1 LTSPRIEELRKK
13 FDENPRR
20 YFAPLANEYRKVG
33 DFDQAIF
40 ICQEYLPQQPGHMS
54 GHIVFGQALF
64 EAKRLPEAKSVFETA
79 LSLDP
84 ENLIALRHLAD
95 ISRDLGDFPAAKGW
109 YDRVLQADPRNEEV
123 QAIVANLGKEGAA
136 PAPASTA
143 PTAET
148 PKAPATKTFPGAA
161 HAPTV
166 ELSAKAVQELLK
178 ARQAA
183 KGGGEAKPAEPKAPE
198 PKAPVPPAAE
208 PATVEIP
215 TIDLAEPAPA
225 TLDTTPTVEI
235 RPTDVVTAP
244 MEGLEPTNLGGTMD
258 LPTIEP
264 LGLEGNAAP
273 GAHAEPPAAAPTL
286 APLDGLDTIPL
297 DIDVPP
303 APGLEPTAVEPTT
316 LEIPAI
322 EIPAPATA
330 PAAPVADDGLLDL
343 GSFGVPATP
352 AAPAAAAPSPM
363 DTPIDG
369 GHDIGGDLIDLDLP
383 SAPTP
388 PAPAPEPATL
398 IMDAV
403 KSVVP
408 VVQDAVEAA
417 APALMDFVDT
427 TLPAVVETV
436 KSTVEAVAETPTIVM
451 EAIKVPPNAQ
461 PPAPPVAPAAASTE
475 RPSQSVPF
483 VTETMA
489 QLYLSQG
496 HRAEAIEIYRKLIA
510 ARPNDAELKS
520 RLAAIEAEEVS
531 GTPAPRTAEIPAV
544 KPPTQAAAPAPRF
557 TGTGPSIRTVLREL
571 FGLDSSASYASF
583 AVPAPAMP
591 AEVGSIDMLFSA
603 DPVATALDP
612 LAAAFDGGF
621 VATRGTIDD
630 VFTGAGTQ

>member
-1 LTSPRIEELRKK
+1 MSSARIEELRKK

-95 ISRDLGDFPAAKGW
+95 ISRDLGDFPAAKNW

-123 QAIVANLGKEGAA
+123 QAIVANLGKGGAA
-136 PAPASTA
+136 PAPASTT
-143 PTAET
+143 PTAEM
-148 PKAPATKTFPGAA
+148 PKSPATKTFPGAA

-183 KGGGEAKPAEPKAPE
+183 KGGEAKPAEPKAPE
-198 PKAPVPPAAE
+198 PKTPEPSAVE

-235 RPTDVVTAP
+235 RPTDVVTAQ

-273 GAHAEPPAAAPTL
+273 GAHPEPAAAAP
-286 APLDGLDTIPL
+286 APSPLDGLDTIPL
-297 DIDVPP
+297 DIDVPA
-303 APGLEPTAVEPTT
+303 APGLEPMVVEPTT

-322 EIPAPATA
+322 EVPAPATPA
-330 PAAPVADDGLLDL
+330 AAPVADDGLLDL
-343 GSFGVPATP
+343 GSFGVPAP
-352 AAPAAAAPSPM
+352 PAPSPAE
-363 DTPIDG
+363 TPIDG
-369 GHDIGGDLIDLDLP
+369 GHDVGGDLIDLDLAP
-383 SAPTP
+383 APTH
-388 PAPAPEPATL
+388 PAPEPATMIL
-398 IMDAV
+398 DAV

-427 TLPAVVETV
+427 AIPEVVVTV
-436 KSTVEAVAETPTIVM
+436 KSTVEAVAETPTVVM
-451 EAIKVPPNAQ
+451 EAIKVPPRAE
-461 PPAPPVAPAAASTE
+461 PPAAPAAPAATSAE

-520 RLAAIEAEEVS
+520 RLAAIEAEEAS
-531 GTPAPRTAEIPAV
+531 GTPAPRTAEMPAV
-544 KPPTQAAAPAPRF
+544 RTSSQAIAPQAPPAPRF

-571 FGLDSSASYASF
+571 FGVDGSASYASS
-583 AVPAPAMP
+583 AAMPGSTMP
-591 AEVGSIDMLFSA
+591 AEVGSIDMLFSTDA
-603 DPVATALDP
+603 VATALDP

-630 VFTGAGTQ
+630 VFTAGTQ